1 MRAVVQNGYGSPD
14 VLELKDIEKQAPN
27 EGQVLVKV
35 LAASVNPL
43 DWHGIRGSPFFARFL
58 LGLTKPKDPRVGAD
72 FSGIVESVGSGVT
85 GLEPGNQVYGICSGS
100 FADYALARADR
111 VGPKP
116 FNLTFEEAAAVPVA
130 ATTALQGLRDAGHIK
145 SGQKMLVNGASG
157 GVGSFAVQ
165 IAKQFGTEVTAV
177 TSTRNVEIVRSIGAD
192 HIVDYTGED
201 FTRSGVRYDLIFD
214 AVGNRSVS
222 DYKRALNPGG
232 ICVVAGFGGMS
243 RLVEY
248 AVLGPLRSKGGSRK
262 VGIMSVAK
270 VTRGDLGVLKEMIEA
285 GRVRPLI
292 DRTYPLEKAAE
303 AVRYLETMHARGKV
317 VIEVGGEQSKAMSE

>member
-1 MRAVVQNGYGSPD
+1 MRAIIQNGYGSPD

-27 EGQVLVKV
+27 QGQVLVKV
-35 LAASVNPL
+35 IAASVNPL
-43 DWHGIRGSPFFARFL
+43 DWHGIRGSPFFARFSF
-58 LGLTKPKDPRVGAD
+58 GLTKPKDPRVGAD

-85 GLEPGNQVYGICSGS
+85 GLRPGNQVYGMCKGS

-116 FNLTFEEAAAVPVA
+116 SNLSFEEAATVPVA

-145 SGQKMLVNGASG
+145 SGQKVLINGASG

-165 IAKQFGTEVTAV
+165 IAKWFGTEVTAV

-192 HIVDYTGED
+192 SIIDYTRED
-201 FTRSGVRYDLIFD
+201 FTRTGKRYDLIFD

-222 DYKRALNPGG
+222 DYKRALSPGG
-232 ICVVAGFGGMS
+232 ICAVAGFGGMS
-243 RLVEY
+243 RLVEH
-248 AVLGPLRSKGGSRK
+248 AVLGPLRSKGGNSK
-262 VGIMSVAK
+262 MGIMSLAK
-270 VTRGDLGVLKEMIEA
+270 VTKGDLDVLREMIEA
-285 GRVRPLI
+285 GKVKPLI
-292 DRTYPLEKAAE
+292 DRSYPLEKAAE

-317 VIEVGGEQSKAMSE
+317 IIEVGGAQT